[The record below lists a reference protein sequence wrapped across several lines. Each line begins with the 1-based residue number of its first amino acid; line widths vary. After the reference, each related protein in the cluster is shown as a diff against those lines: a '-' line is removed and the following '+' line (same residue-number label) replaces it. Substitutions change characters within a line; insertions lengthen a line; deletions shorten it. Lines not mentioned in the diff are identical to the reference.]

1 LSAYDYNQR
10 SSMLLLLPGVDIARD
25 ETKPYQGI
33 INLLFTKVYGQN
45 QGHFGVFFKP
55 KQCFT

>member
-1 LSAYDYNQR
+1 
-10 SSMLLLLPGVDIARD
+10 MLLLLPGVDIARD